1 MAAFFADAGAV
12 RGEPDLVNTAG
23 TIFGERAEAAEEA
36 EAPIAPPEPPSG
48 DASKKRGGFLAPLRI
63 ANFRWLVAGQTISR
77 LGDQFYFVAIPWL
90 VLRVSDSPA
99 SLALVT
105 GASAAALGIF
115 TLVGGVL
122 ADRFG
127 PRTLMLGSDVGRLIV
142 IGVLGALAIISTP
155 PLWLLI
161 ALSALLGIGGGL
173 FYPASAAMIPFLVPP
188 DDLQAGNSFDQMTNQ
203 IGNFLG
209 PGIAGAILGA
219 TRLAFGFVVDA
230 ITFAVS
236 VFSLAFIR
244 VPKHEASHRQADTAA
259 EKPKGGVKS
268 LFEAFRY
275 LYATPFLFTMVL
287 LSLLAN
293 FAVNGLFEVAL
304 PLLLKQWVGIA
315 NGPQALGIVI
325 SGFGFGS
332 VVGAVTAGVAARLR
346 RKSAIAVFCL
356 LPVGV
361 LVGIAPFLGSAI
373 ALAAAFA
380 VIGVLIGL
388 SNVLFITVMQRF
400 IPMEMMGRMMSIMF
414 LGSFVGTP
422 LSIAAYGAAA
432 SFVPNISWL
441 FLAGGALFAV
451 AGVIALTRK
460 VVWASE

>member
-1 MAAFFADAGAV
+1 MADSVTDAGAM
-12 RGEPDLVNTAG
+12 RSEPEPVSVTGVTFD
-23 TIFGERAEAAEEA
+23 ERADAA
-36 EAPIAPPEPPSG
+36 EAPADSPEPPAEGGSG
-48 DASKKRGGFLAPLRI
+48 KRGGFLAPLRI

-99 SLALVT
+99 SLALVS
-105 GASAAALGIF
+105 GAAAAALGIF

-122 ADRFG
+122 ADRYG
-127 PRTLMLGSDVGRLIV
+127 PRALMLGSDVGRLLV
-142 IGVLGALAIISTP
+142 IGVLGALAIVSTP

-173 FYPASAAMIPFLVPP
+173 FYPASAAMIPFLVPS
-188 DDLQAGNSFDQMTNQ
+188 DDLQAGNSFDQITNQ

-209 PGIAGAILGA
+209 PGIAGVLLGA
-219 TRLAFGFVVDA
+219 TRLAFGFVIDA

-236 VFSLAFIR
+236 VISLAFIR
-244 VPKHEASHRQADTAA
+244 VPRHGASHASADGKA
-259 EKPKGGVKS
+259 EKPKGGLKAV
-268 LFEAFRY
+268 FEAFRFMF
-275 LYATPFLFTMVL
+275 ATPLLFTMVL

-304 PLLLKQWVGIA
+304 PLQLKQWVGIA
-315 NGPQALGIVI
+315 GGPQALGIVI

-332 VVGAVTAGVAARLR
+332 VLGAVCAGAAGKLRHTAVIAA
-346 RKSAIAVFCL
+346 ICL
-356 LPVGV
+356 LPMGA
-361 LVGIAPFLGSAI
+361 LVALSPYLGGAVPV
-373 ALAAAFA
+373 AVDFA
-380 VIGVLIGL
+380 VIGMLNGMC
-388 SNVLFITVMQRF
+388 NVLLITLMQRF
-400 IPMEMMGRMMSIMF
+400 IPIEMMGRMMSILF

-432 SFVPNISWL
+432 SLVPNIAWL
-441 FLAGGALFAV
+441 FVAGGTLFCL

-460 VVWASE
+460 VVWTA

>member
-1 MAAFFADAGAV
+1 MAESLMDAGSG
-12 RGEPDLVNTAG
+12 RGEPGSVRQAG
-23 TIFGERAEAAEEA
+23 ATLDERAEAV
-36 EAPIAPPEPPSG
+36 EAPGTPPEPPSAHTDG
-48 DASKKRGGFLAPLRI
+48 KKRGGFLAPLRL
-63 ANFRWLVAGQTISR
+63 ANFRMLVAGQTISR

-99 SLALVT
+99 SLALVS
-105 GASAAALGIF
+105 GALAAALGIF

-122 ADRFG
+122 ADRYG
-127 PRTLMLGSDVGRLIV
+127 PRALMLGSDVARLLV
-142 IGVLGALAIISTP
+142 IGVLAALALVSTP

-173 FYPASAAMIPFLVPP
+173 FYPASAAMIPFLVHQ
-188 DDLQAGNSFDQMTNQ
+188 DDLQAANSFDQIASQT
-203 IGNFLG
+203 GNFLG
-209 PGIAGAILGA
+209 PGIAGAVLGA
-219 TRLAFGFVVDA
+219 TRLAFGFVIDA

-236 VFSLAFIR
+236 VFSLVFIR
-244 VPKHEASHRQADTAA
+244 VPKHGASHAEASGTA
-259 EKPKGGVKS
+259 EKPKGGMRALV
-268 LFEAFRY
+268 EAFRF

-332 VVGAVTAGVAARLR
+332 VVGAVAAGVTGKLGH
-346 RKSAIAVFCL
+346 KSVIAVSCL

-361 LVGIAPFLGSAI
+361 LVGISPFLGSALL
-373 ALAAAFA
+373 LAASFA
-380 VIGVLIGL
+380 VIGILIGL
-388 SNVLFITVMQRF
+388 GNVLFITLMQRF

-422 LSIAAYGAAA
+422 LSIAAYGVAA

-441 FLAGGALFAV
+441 FVAGGALFAV

-460 VVWASE
+460 VIWVTE